1 MRWHHQGG
9 AIKED
14 WNFRISVLGCNVLTS
29 VHFAVCLWCCMDRN
43 ESSNWLDAIFLRVHS
58 FSVRSIISKGNYA
71 CSHPLP
77 QKWLDQFYK
86 LSRETF
92 AIYASVPIR
101 KLVLTYYCHAKL
113 SNCVF
118 ELIILVFLLNISA
131 MNKQLQMKT
140 WSNILGPYFIFRLFI
155 NFVGCPRSSIT
166 IWVKCYIQL
175 FFCPNYVFV
184 LFSYLLGITHL
195 TIS

>member
-1 MRWHHQGG
+1 MEASSRRRHHLGGGIIKEKVSSMRRHHQRGV
-9 AIKED
+9 IKED
-14 WNFRISVLGCNVLTS
+14 WNFRNSVLGCNVLTS

-92 AIYASVPIR
+92 AIYASVPTR
-101 KLVLTYYCHAKL
+101 KLVLTYYCHTKL

-131 MNKQLQMKT
+131 MYKQPGAK
-140 WSNILGPYFIFRLFI
+140 S
-155 NFVGCPRSSIT
+155 
-166 IWVKCYIQL
+166 
-175 FFCPNYVFV
+175 
-184 LFSYLLGITHL
+184 
-195 TIS
+195 

>member
-1 MRWHHQGG
+1 MPSHLPDFLSCIIFFCQIAEYLTPISALSKEEVSSMRRHHQGG
-9 AIKED
+9 AIRED

-131 MNKQLQMKT
+131 MNKHLRAFLFLDY
-140 WSNILGPYFIFRLFI
+140 SLILWAFLKYG
-155 NFVGCPRSSIT
+155 S
-166 IWVKCYIQL
+166 
-175 FFCPNYVFV
+175 
-184 LFSYLLGITHL
+184 
-195 TIS
+195 